1 MNVTKVCRT
10 CLQEK
15 NSLVSLYSVDI
26 NTGIQ
31 VCDMILQ
38 TSQVQVFNKEN
49 APSSICNE
57 CHYKLNVAFQF
68 QQQCKNS
75 ELKLQEFMRNYSQQ
89 SEANEKEIEAA
100 VQELF
105 GNEGSEQDI
114 NFQPNMVLTSDLDSN
129 LKSSDLLN
137 MDMILG
143 GENNKTPKKLKKVNK
158 PKNIKGKSHLD
169 ELLKNHKER
178 MKIENSS
185 KIQIFKQRRKKK
197 LTALTEPEQ
206 CFQCG
211 KVFHYKGY
219 MELHLRTHSNYKAY
233 VCNICQKRFTQV
245 SNLNLHLRTHSKE
258 KPFCCEKC
266 PKMFST
272 SSNLKAHLRI
282 HENFKPFQCSLCN
295 KAFKSSTELKS
306 HEGTHSQIK
315 NKICKFCNKSFYKT
329 SYLNVH
335 IKNIHYG
342 LKKYQCDGCNKS
354 FSNSSNLI
362 AHKRI
367 HSGEKPYHC
376 KFEGCNAKF
385 NQSSSLVRHMKSHN
399 KPSKKTTSEKQ
410 KDKQTLE
417 TIVEQQPQ
425 QQQQIEEEVQP
436 QIQHEIQIPPQQ
448 MTIQHQNYQQTQN
461 QSQISTNQEP
471 TTHQFYRPHQL
482 PNSQSLPTQTH
493 EIIPPQLH
501 RPHQMTIQPQQQ
513 TKPVKKTPYIIPELL
528 KDLNISDNSSSSS
541 SIEPLSQN
549 RIKNLP
555 SCQQQQNNQISQQS
569 YVPPP
574 QQSLLPEALN
584 PLNLISNSSNSNYNH
599 NHSTPSLLLVLP
611 PHHEP
616 PSQVSDHQMHHFQN
630 FETSTTTYLP
640 ATPNMLPNSFNF
652 IMGNLDFSKNSLNGE
667 PTYIDY

>member
-1 MNVTKVCRT
+1 MNVAKVCRT
-10 CLQEK
+10 CLEQK
-15 NSLVSLYSVDI
+15 NDLVSLYSVDI
-26 NTGIQ
+26 NTGVQ

-38 TSQVQVFNKEN
+38 ILQEVQVSCKIKKYPMNAIKCSFLLKVFNKEN

-143 GENNKTPKKLKKVNK
+143 ENNSKSPKKTKKASGK
-158 PKNIKGKSHLD
+158 AKNIKGKSHLD
-169 ELLKNHKER
+169 ELLKTHKER

-233 VCNICQKRFTQV
+233 ECNVCSKRFTQV
-245 SNLNLHLRTHSKE
+245 SNLTLHLRTHSKE

-272 SSNLKAHLRI
+272 SSNLKAHLRTHI
-282 HENFKPFQCSLCN
+282 NYKPFQCRFDLCT

-315 NKICKFCNKSFYKT
+315 SKVCKFCNKSFYKT

-342 LKKYQCDGCNKS
+342 VKKYQCDGCNKS

-367 HSGEKPYHC
+367 HSGGE
-376 KFEGCNAKF
+376 
-385 NQSSSLVRHMKSHN
+385 
-399 KPSKKTTSEKQ
+399 
-410 KDKQTLE
+410 
-417 TIVEQQPQ
+417 
-425 QQQQIEEEVQP
+425 
-436 QIQHEIQIPPQQ
+436 
-448 MTIQHQNYQQTQN
+448 
-461 QSQISTNQEP
+461 
-471 TTHQFYRPHQL
+471 
-482 PNSQSLPTQTH
+482 
-493 EIIPPQLH
+493 
-501 RPHQMTIQPQQQ
+501 
-513 TKPVKKTPYIIPELL
+513 
-528 KDLNISDNSSSSS
+528 
-541 SIEPLSQN
+541 
-549 RIKNLP
+549 
-555 SCQQQQNNQISQQS
+555 
-569 YVPPP
+569 
-574 QQSLLPEALN
+574 
-584 PLNLISNSSNSNYNH
+584 
-599 NHSTPSLLLVLP
+599 
-611 PHHEP
+611 
-616 PSQVSDHQMHHFQN
+616 
-630 FETSTTTYLP
+630 
-640 ATPNMLPNSFNF
+640 
-652 IMGNLDFSKNSLNGE
+652 LNGWS
-667 PTYIDY
+667 TQ